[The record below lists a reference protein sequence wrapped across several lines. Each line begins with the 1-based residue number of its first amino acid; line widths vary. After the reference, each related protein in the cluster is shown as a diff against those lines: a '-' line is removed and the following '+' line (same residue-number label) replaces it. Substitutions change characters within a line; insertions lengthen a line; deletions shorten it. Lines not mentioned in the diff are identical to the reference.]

1 VQSFRSRCLTPFG
14 LENNR
19 KEIKKQNYKPKLK
32 KSSGVG
38 NMIPPT
44 GGGAKSKVKNPE
56 MTEGIRATTWV
67 CPYIEQRNGT
77 G

>member
-1 VQSFRSRCLTPFG
+1 
-14 LENNR
+14 
-19 KEIKKQNYKPKLK
+19 
-32 KSSGVG
+32 
-38 NMIPPT
+38 MIPPT

-77 G
+77 GRMERRNIESFDGAQERYRTSTNTFGASKEF